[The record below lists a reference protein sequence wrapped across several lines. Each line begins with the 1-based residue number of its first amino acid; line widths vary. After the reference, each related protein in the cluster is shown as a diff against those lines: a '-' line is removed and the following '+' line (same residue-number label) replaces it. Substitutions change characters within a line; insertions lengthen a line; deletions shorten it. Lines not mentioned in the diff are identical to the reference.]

1 MSLLSSIRERI
12 SSSFERW
19 RNRRQEEKERKQIER
34 ERRLEQQRREEE
46 QRKFLYRLGNDFED
60 YVITMFNPEKFELIH
75 RTPTNDDTNGRFVH
89 SMVYPDLRFREIAT
103 GRKFW
108 VEVKFRART
117 EDRGVITWC
126 NDNQLRNYK
135 KTMYESRN
143 PVFIMIGLGGTV
155 QNPEKIFCLNLD
167 RINFT
172 TLYYGT
178 YVHNRV
184 INRRI
189 ESFEELIDIDGKA
202 ETDNHFR
209 H

>member
-108 VEVKFRART
+108 VEVKFGHILRT
-117 EDRGVITWC
+117 EVQSSGATTTSSGITRGRCTRPGI
-126 NDNQLRNYK
+126 RF
-135 KTMYESRN
+135 S
-143 PVFIMIGLGGTV
+143 
-155 QNPEKIFCLNLD
+155 
-167 RINFT
+167 
-172 TLYYGT
+172 
-178 YVHNRV
+178 
-184 INRRI
+184 
-189 ESFEELIDIDGKA
+189 S
-202 ETDNHFR
+202 
-209 H
+209 

>member
-19 RNRRQEEKERKQIER
+19 RNRRQEEKERKRIER

-46 QRKFLYRLGNDFED
+46 KRKFLYRLGNDFED

-108 VEVKFRART
+108 VEVKFRAHT
-117 EDRGVITWC
+117 EDRGAITWC

-135 KTMYESRN
+135 KTMYESGN
-143 PVFIMIGLGGTV
+143 PVFIMIGVGGTV
-155 QNPEKIFCLNLD
+155 KYPTSIYLLNLD
-167 RINFT
+167 RIHFT
-172 TLYYGT
+172 TLFYRT
-178 YVHNRV
+178 YRGNHVYSRQ
-184 INRRI
+184 ID
-189 ESFEELIDIDGKA
+189 SLDSMFEISELK
-202 ETDNHFR
+202 TTNNSP
-209 H
+209 

>member
-34 ERRLEQQRREEE
+34 ERRLEQQLREEK

-108 VEVKFRART
+108 VEVKFGHILRT
-117 EDRGVITWC
+117 EVRSSGATTTSSGITRGRCTRPGIWF
-126 NDNQLRNYK
+126 
-135 KTMYESRN
+135 S
-143 PVFIMIGLGGTV
+143 
-155 QNPEKIFCLNLD
+155 
-167 RINFT
+167 
-172 TLYYGT
+172 
-178 YVHNRV
+178 
-184 INRRI
+184 
-189 ESFEELIDIDGKA
+189 S
-202 ETDNHFR
+202 
-209 H
+209 

>member
-1 MSLLSSIRERI
+1 MSLLTSIRERI

-46 QRKFLYRLGNDFED
+46 QRKFLYRIGNDFEY

-108 VEVKFRART
+108 VEVKFGHILRT
-117 EDRGVITWC
+117 EVRSSGATTTSSGITRGRCT
-126 NDNQLRNYK
+126 R
-135 KTMYESRN
+135 
-143 PVFIMIGLGGTV
+143 
-155 QNPEKIFCLNLD
+155 PEIRF
-167 RINFT
+167 
-172 TLYYGT
+172 
-178 YVHNRV
+178 
-184 INRRI
+184 
-189 ESFEELIDIDGKA
+189 SS
-202 ETDNHFR
+202 
-209 H
+209 

>member
-34 ERRLEQQRREEE
+34 ERRLEQQLREEK

-108 VEVKFRART
+108 VEVKFGHILRT
-117 EDRGVITWC
+117 EVRSSRATTTSSGITRGRCTRPGI
-126 NDNQLRNYK
+126 RF
-135 KTMYESRN
+135 S
-143 PVFIMIGLGGTV
+143 
-155 QNPEKIFCLNLD
+155 
-167 RINFT
+167 
-172 TLYYGT
+172 
-178 YVHNRV
+178 
-184 INRRI
+184 
-189 ESFEELIDIDGKA
+189 S
-202 ETDNHFR
+202 
-209 H
+209 

>member
-34 ERRLEQQRREEE
+34 ERRLEQQLREEK

-108 VEVKFRART
+108 VEVKFGHILRT
-117 EDRGVITWC
+117 EVRSSGATTTSSGITRGRCTRPGI
-126 NDNQLRNYK
+126 RF
-135 KTMYESRN
+135 S
-143 PVFIMIGLGGTV
+143 
-155 QNPEKIFCLNLD
+155 
-167 RINFT
+167 
-172 TLYYGT
+172 
-178 YVHNRV
+178 
-184 INRRI
+184 
-189 ESFEELIDIDGKA
+189 S
-202 ETDNHFR
+202 
-209 H
+209 

>member
-34 ERRLEQQRREEE
+34 ERRLEQQLREEK

-108 VEVKFRART
+108 VEVKFGHILRT
-117 EDRGVITWC
+117 EVRSSGATTTSSGITRGQCTRPGI
-126 NDNQLRNYK
+126 RF
-135 KTMYESRN
+135 S
-143 PVFIMIGLGGTV
+143 
-155 QNPEKIFCLNLD
+155 
-167 RINFT
+167 
-172 TLYYGT
+172 
-178 YVHNRV
+178 
-184 INRRI
+184 
-189 ESFEELIDIDGKA
+189 S
-202 ETDNHFR
+202 
-209 H
+209 

>member
-1 MSLLSSIRERI
+1 MSTFIHESLPSFHNSSII
-12 SSSFERW
+12 
-19 RNRRQEEKERKQIER
+19 
-34 ERRLEQQRREEE
+34 L
-46 QRKFLYRLGNDFED
+46 
-60 YVITMFNPEKFELIH
+60 
-75 RTPTNDDTNGRFVH
+75 
-89 SMVYPDLRFREIAT
+89 
-103 GRKFW
+103 
-108 VEVKFRART
+108 
-117 EDRGVITWC
+117 

-184 INRRI
+184 INCRI

>member
-34 ERRLEQQRREEE
+34 ERRLEQQLREEK

-60 YVITMFNPEKFELIH
+60 YVIRMFDPEKFELIH

-108 VEVKFRART
+108 VEVKFGHILRT
-117 EDRGVITWC
+117 EVRSSGATTTSSGITRGRCTRPGI
-126 NDNQLRNYK
+126 RF
-135 KTMYESRN
+135 S
-143 PVFIMIGLGGTV
+143 
-155 QNPEKIFCLNLD
+155 
-167 RINFT
+167 
-172 TLYYGT
+172 
-178 YVHNRV
+178 
-184 INRRI
+184 
-189 ESFEELIDIDGKA
+189 S
-202 ETDNHFR
+202 
-209 H
+209 

>member
-46 QRKFLYRLGNDFED
+46 QRRFLYRLGNDFED

-89 SMVYPDLRFREIAT
+89 SMAYPDLRFREIAT

-108 VEVKFRART
+108 VEVKFGHILRT
-117 EDRGVITWC
+117 EVRSSGATTTSSGITRGRCTRPGI
-126 NDNQLRNYK
+126 RF
-135 KTMYESRN
+135 S
-143 PVFIMIGLGGTV
+143 
-155 QNPEKIFCLNLD
+155 
-167 RINFT
+167 
-172 TLYYGT
+172 
-178 YVHNRV
+178 
-184 INRRI
+184 
-189 ESFEELIDIDGKA
+189 S
-202 ETDNHFR
+202 
-209 H
+209 

>member
-19 RNRRQEEKERKQIER
+19 RNRRQEEKERKRIER

-46 QRKFLYRLGNDFED
+46 KRKFLYRLGNDFED

-108 VEVKFRART
+108 VEVKFGHISSLSAEGLAQAKLPVVSMEEQERIA
-117 EDRGVITWC
+117 DLLDSFDAYC
-126 NDNQLRNYK
+126 NDLTGGIPAEIEARK
-135 KTMYESRN
+135 KQYEYYRDK
-143 PVFIMIGLGGTV
+143 LLT
-155 QNPEKIFCLNLD
+155 LN
-167 RINFT
+167 
-172 TLYYGT
+172 
-178 YVHNRV
+178 
-184 INRRI
+184 
-189 ESFEELIDIDGKA
+189 
-202 ETDNHFR
+202 
-209 H
+209 

>member
-60 YVITMFNPEKFELIH
+60 YVITMFNPEKFEPIH

-108 VEVKFRART
+108 VEVKFGHILRT
-117 EDRGVITWC
+117 EVRSSGATTTSSGITRGRCTRPGI
-126 NDNQLRNYK
+126 RF
-135 KTMYESRN
+135 S
-143 PVFIMIGLGGTV
+143 
-155 QNPEKIFCLNLD
+155 
-167 RINFT
+167 
-172 TLYYGT
+172 
-178 YVHNRV
+178 
-184 INRRI
+184 
-189 ESFEELIDIDGKA
+189 S
-202 ETDNHFR
+202 
-209 H
+209 

>member
-19 RNRRQEEKERKQIER
+19 RNRRQEEKERKRIER
-34 ERRLEQQRREEE
+34 EKRLEQQRREEE

-60 YVITMFNPEKFELIH
+60 YVITMFNPEKFEPIH

-108 VEVKFRART
+108 VEVKFRAHT
-117 EDRGVITWC
+117 EDRGAIAWC

-143 PVFIMIGLGGTV
+143 PVFIMIGVGGTV
-155 QNPEKIFCLNLD
+155 RYPTSIYLLNMD
-167 RINFT
+167 RIHFT
-172 TLYYGT
+172 TLFYRT
-178 YVHNRV
+178 YHGNRV
-184 INRRI
+184 YSRQID
-189 ESFEELIDIDGKA
+189 SLDSMFEISELK
-202 ETDNHFR
+202 TTNNKP
-209 H
+209 

>member
-103 GRKFW
+103 GRRF
-108 VEVKFRART
+108 
-117 EDRGVITWC
+117 
-126 NDNQLRNYK
+126 
-135 KTMYESRN
+135 
-143 PVFIMIGLGGTV
+143 
-155 QNPEKIFCLNLD
+155 
-167 RINFT
+167 
-172 TLYYGT
+172 
-178 YVHNRV
+178 
-184 INRRI
+184 
-189 ESFEELIDIDGKA
+189 
-202 ETDNHFR
+202 
-209 H
+209 